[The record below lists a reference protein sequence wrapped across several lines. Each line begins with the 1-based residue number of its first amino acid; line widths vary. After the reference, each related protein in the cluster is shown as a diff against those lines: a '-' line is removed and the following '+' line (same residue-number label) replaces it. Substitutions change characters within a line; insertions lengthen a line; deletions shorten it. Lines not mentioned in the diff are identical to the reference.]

1 MCLVEHADCNSLCSL
16 SESGCLDPALAEED
30 GGQQDDSNDQFV
42 PQDVIENAEEYWQ
55 QGDDDDN
62 ESVFQAAEDANE
74 DEDED
79 VLDPEEEQIINNTK
93 PAPPGITPL
102 ALGTLRNKISNIL
115 RHLSIA
121 KIFPRPGLRRDVLK
135 LCRYAA
141 RRMGLYPTGKLK
153 KNLLSLQ
160 LIIIFLSELGGRVTS
175 WLDNPQC
182 QAGEPGRYLRW
193 SMVTIIF
200 CDYLD
205 AGDPEFM
212 LNVSSNSSKHAG
224 RFGDLNFHVN
234 TIATR
239 KDLPKS
245 QDPVFSMVALG
256 TAQKVFPDEQ
266 LARLFTDRK
275 FSLSLLRGHQPQFV
289 FTVKDQFI
297 DCPVFL
303 HGRTPHRQPDKDVC
317 RNPIR
322 HRHASDQPTWGEHH
336 QPMHTAHLTSALGII
351 SCRLGLLKSIT
362 SRTFR
367 TLYSFKNVLQGSIPA
382 WRLANRMGHTSG
394 NKRLSRMAYAPT
406 YGPVDTR
413 RTTAE
418 GAHDMEFSGHVK
430 DALDVNGT
438 VMHLP
443 DLEDVEPKLLQKAH
457 SLLESFHAHLKVQQ
471 EGEHT
476 DVPETIKDGII
487 DIFRLI
493 NSGVKLPS
501 KEALAGLLALTSA
514 NMLPFTSVAQ
524 QHHPFDDDSVRCGSN
539 ANLLQWLLRGSSHLC
554 PSCNE
559 SFHLDQMDNLD
570 KKLVKAFEIFNACLK
585 DKHKQFCCFVCS
597 KYFPL
602 DDTDHA
608 LECFQKHYDAVSSHN
623 LDFDN
628 ICVLLTSSFQQWK
641 KATFFVY
648 PVASCIDQDWHTRP
662 DADAKTHLYST
673 GIINWSSIKHSPETG
688 GGKFMVSLGYMEFV
702 GHLGSHFFET
712 TIVEANDTKKF
723 ESSIQLPLT
732 LDEKTIVC
740 PVRCCHHH
748 WNQGSAGK
756 ITFVSHLVNDH
767 KFPILDTGDDNI
779 VEAISTNDKHKLLRL
794 LPYIRPSMTL
804 MTDVE
809 VEHPNPQFDGFYAQQ
824 SYGALRKKVNEGYK
838 AAYHSRKAPPALQSK
853 KRKEYRQKRKDFLD
867 EKVVE
872 ARHVK
877 NNAKKM
883 ERYYVRKAS
892 MTEEEKTAKRIKE
905 ADPKIKKR
913 KSEATKRY
921 NAKKKAARDQAESS
935 SVDLVE
941 PTCNG
946 TRTEIRTIGSGKG
959 AQGKPDLAV
968 SDGKTIIIR
977 RSR

>member
-1 MCLVEHADCNSLCSL
+1 
-16 SESGCLDPALAEED
+16 
-30 GGQQDDSNDQFV
+30 
-42 PQDVIENAEEYWQ
+42 
-55 QGDDDDN
+55 
-62 ESVFQAAEDANE
+62 
-74 DEDED
+74 
-79 VLDPEEEQIINNTK
+79 
-93 PAPPGITPL
+93 
-102 ALGTLRNKISNIL
+102 
-115 RHLSIA
+115 
-121 KIFPRPGLRRDVLK
+121 
-135 LCRYAA
+135 
-141 RRMGLYPTGKLK
+141 MGLYPTGKLK
-153 KNLLSLQ
+153 KVWISDDTVAAVRAGIWNSVAHDISPAGARSVQNLLSLQ

-175 WLDNPQC
+175 WLDNPQR

-193 SMVTIIF
+193 GMVTIIF
-200 CDYLD
+200 CGYLD

-256 TAQKVFPDEQ
+256 TAQKVFPDE
-266 LARLFTDRK
+266 LARLFTDCK
-275 FSLSLLRGHQPQFV
+275 FGLSLLRGRRPQFV

-322 HRHASDQPTWGEHH
+322 HRHASDQPALGEHH

-351 SCRLGLLKSIT
+351 SRRLGLLKSIT
-362 SRTFR
+362 SRTFCIS
-367 TLYSFKNVLQGSIPA
+367 YAFKNVLQGSIPA

-418 GAHDMEFSGHVK
+418 GAPDMAFSDHVK

-457 SLLESFHAHLKVQQ
+457 SLLESFHAHLEVQQ
-471 EGEHT
+471 EGERT

-487 DIFRLI
+487 DTFRLI
-493 NSGVKLPS
+493 NSGVKLPF
-501 KEALAGLLALTSA
+501 KDALAGLLALTSA

-524 QHHPFDDDSVRCGSN
+524 QHHPFNDDSVRRGSD
-539 ANLLQWLLRGSSHLC
+539 ANLLQWLLRGASHLC

-559 SFHLDQMDNLD
+559 SFHSDQMDNSD
-570 KKLVKAFEIFNACLK
+570 GKLAKAFKIFNA
-585 DKHKQFCCFVCS
+585 
-597 KYFPL
+597 Y
-602 DDTDHA
+602 
-608 LECFQKHYDAVSSHN
+608 
-623 LDFDN
+623 
-628 ICVLLTSSFQQWK
+628 
-641 KATFFVY
+641 
-648 PVASCIDQDWHTRP
+648 WHTRP
-662 DADAKTHLYST
+662 DAEAKTHLYGT
-673 GIINWSSIKHSPETG
+673 GIINRSSIKHSPETG

-702 GHLGSHFFET
+702 EHLGSHLFET

-740 PVRCCHHH
+740 PVRCCHRH

-756 ITFVSHLVNDH
+756 IAIVSHLVNDH
-767 KFPILDTGDDNI
+767 KFPILHTGDDNI
-779 VEAISTNDKHKLLRL
+779 VEAISTNGEHKLLRL
-794 LPYIRPSMTL
+794 LPYIPPSMTL

-824 SYGALRKKVNEGYK
+824 SYAALRKKANEGYK
-838 AAYHSRKAPPALQSK
+838 AVYHSRKAPPALRSK
-853 KRKEYRQKRKDFLD
+853 KRKEYRQRRKDFLD

-872 ARHVK
+872 ARCVK

-883 ERYYVRKAS
+883 ERYYERKAS
-892 MTEEEKTAKRIKE
+892 MTEEEKMAKRIKE

-921 NAKKKAARDQAESS
+921 NAKKKAARVQAESS
-935 SVDLVE
+935 S
-941 PTCNG
+941 
-946 TRTEIRTIGSGKG
+946 
-959 AQGKPDLAV
+959 
-968 SDGKTIIIR
+968 
-977 RSR
+977 SRHTLDM

>member
-1 MCLVEHADCNSLCSL
+1 
-16 SESGCLDPALAEED
+16 
-30 GGQQDDSNDQFV
+30 
-42 PQDVIENAEEYWQ
+42 
-55 QGDDDDN
+55 
-62 ESVFQAAEDANE
+62 
-74 DEDED
+74 
-79 VLDPEEEQIINNTK
+79 
-93 PAPPGITPL
+93 
-102 ALGTLRNKISNIL
+102 
-115 RHLSIA
+115 
-121 KIFPRPGLRRDVLK
+121 
-135 LCRYAA
+135 
-141 RRMGLYPTGKLK
+141 MGLYPTGKLK
-153 KNLLSLQ
+153 KVWISDDTVAAIRAGIWNSVAHDISPAGARSVQNLLSLQ
-160 LIIIFLSELGGRVTS
+160 LIIIFLSELGGRVTF
-175 WLDNPQC
+175 WLDNPQR
-182 QAGEPGRYLRW
+182 QAGESGRYLGW
-193 SMVTIIF
+193 GMVTIIF
-200 CDYLD
+200 CGYSD

-256 TAQKVFPDEQ
+256 TAQKVFPDE

-275 FSLSLLRGHQPQFV
+275 FGLSLLRGRRPQFV

-322 HRHASDQPTWGEHH
+322 HRHASDQPARGEHH

-351 SCRLGLLKSIT
+351 SRRLGLLKSIT

-367 TLYSFKNVLQGSIPA
+367 TSYAFKNVLQGSIPA

-394 NKRLSRMAYAPT
+394 NKRLSRMTYAPT

-418 GAHDMEFSGHVK
+418 GAPDMAFSDHVK

-457 SLLESFHAHLKVQQ
+457 SLLESFHAHLEVQQ
-471 EGEHT
+471 EGERT

-493 NSGVKLPS
+493 NSGVKLPF
-501 KEALAGLLALTSA
+501 KDALAGLLALTSA

-524 QHHPFDDDSVRCGSN
+524 QHHPFDDDSVRRGSN
-539 ANLLQWLLRGSSHLC
+539 ANLLQWLLRGASHLC

-559 SFHLDQMDNLD
+559 SFHLDQMDNSD
-570 KKLVKAFEIFNACLK
+570 GKLAKDFKIF
-585 DKHKQFCCFVCS
+585 
-597 KYFPL
+597 
-602 DDTDHA
+602 
-608 LECFQKHYDAVSSHN
+608 DAY
-623 LDFDN
+623 
-628 ICVLLTSSFQQWK
+628 
-641 KATFFVY
+641 AE
-648 PVASCIDQDWHTRP
+648 
-662 DADAKTHLYST
+662 AKTQLYGT
-673 GIINWSSIKHSPETG
+673 GIINRNSIKHSPETG

-723 ESSIQLPLT
+723 ESSIRLPLT

-740 PVRCCHHH
+740 PVRCCHRH

-756 ITFVSHLVNDH
+756 IAFVSHLVNDH
-767 KFPILDTGDDNI
+767 KFPILHTGDDNI
-779 VEAISTNDKHKLLRL
+779 VEAISTNDEHKLLRL
-794 LPYIRPSMTL
+794 LPYIPPSMTL

-824 SYGALRKKVNEGYK
+824 SYAALRKKANEGYK
-838 AAYHSRKAPPALQSK
+838 AVYHSRKAPPALRSK
-853 KRKEYRQKRKDFLD
+853 KRKEYRQRRKDFLD

-872 ARHVK
+872 ARRVK
-877 NNAKKM
+877 KNAKKM

-905 ADPKIKKR
+905 AVPKIKKR

-935 SVDLVE
+935 S
-941 PTCNG
+941 
-946 TRTEIRTIGSGKG
+946 
-959 AQGKPDLAV
+959 
-968 SDGKTIIIR
+968 
-977 RSR
+977 SRHTLDM